1 MHFAD
6 PDGKQNSFFSPS
18 TFHSK
23 IILTLELDVKFEE
36 FYDFFC
42 TDVSNKTK
50 NNLYD
55 VYEKIRGDKE

>member
-1 MHFAD
+1 MVN
-6 PDGKQNSFFSPS
+6 KTSSSP
-18 TFHSK
+18 FPIPYPK
-23 IILTLELDVKFEE
+23 IFLTLKLDVKFEE

-55 VYEKIRGDKE
+55 AYEKIRGDKE